1 MVNYNTR
8 LEQLLQR
15 KPTQT
20 DLREIRDRWFD
31 LHEVKTNQSLAI
43 FEDQLEA
50 DIEAAQ
56 EMGISTDVIEQGM
69 REYAASQIA
78 EVSKRNSRREKIR
91 GLGIKV
97 GAAVS
102 GLMLLATAAGVYSG
116 AKSASND
123 HAIQQ
128 QFYGPLETIM
138 GEAQCP
144 IDSEGE
150 VNIHDID
157 EVVEIMEKSH
167 LKKSSL
173 THKIMNGNNDIIYD
187 KVVNG
192 MRVRAQRVSNYIFSD
207 DKSIDG
213 KYEEHLFL
221 FFGPE
226 EGNFKSFYQ
235 FSPTDD
241 YGRLQIDRVI
251 TPLSD
256 YKPMSAVL
264 VDCDGSK
271 KLVEFGWDNVT
282 EINKDGI
289 VVYESDDVEVYQA
302 HAKQVLGEFLTLHK
316 RGPNVPEQ

>member
-128 QFYGPLETIM
+128 QFYGP
-138 GEAQCP
+138 
-144 IDSEGE
+144 
-150 VNIHDID
+150 
-157 EVVEIMEKSH
+157 
-167 LKKSSL
+167 
-173 THKIMNGNNDIIYD
+173 
-187 KVVNG
+187 
-192 MRVRAQRVSNYIFSD
+192 R
-207 DKSIDG
+207 
-213 KYEEHLFL
+213 
-221 FFGPE
+221 
-226 EGNFKSFYQ
+226 
-235 FSPTDD
+235 
-241 YGRLQIDRVI
+241 
-251 TPLSD
+251 
-256 YKPMSAVL
+256 
-264 VDCDGSK
+264 
-271 KLVEFGWDNVT
+271 
-282 EINKDGI
+282 
-289 VVYESDDVEVYQA
+289 
-302 HAKQVLGEFLTLHK
+302 
-316 RGPNVPEQ
+316 